1 MRKILS
7 YLIIVVSFFSLSS
20 ITAELYAPKRVFE
33 YGLDFG
39 AGVSNNYFTAAE
51 FLVEDLVIDLKKINS
66 EMPKDGLTI
75 DYEVDA
81 ENYFS
86 LNLNE
91 SFRLKVF
98 FGLEGSGYAN
108 VSKDL
113 FKLLGEGYKVGTTE
127 KIEVNSYGD
136 LFFNTGF
143 KYRTKVKNYGIYI
156 TPTYYIPLV
165 FMADTH
171 GKVTYSSSLSGKL
184 QANAEIP
191 LTLYSVIDLE
201 DIENFDQNTISSK
214 VSEAVKSG
222 GFSVNL
228 GIERKVTKTLDMG
241 INTQIP
247 IIPGTMKHKMEARL
261 WGYAIEE
268 NLLGKLDETEYH
280 DYDYGTDDPVY
291 SDANYKVHK
300 PFKLGLEAAWR
311 PFGNWCTIYPSVG
324 LVIRNPYSNDAVS
337 YGEYSLLGEFVL
349 FKTVGLKFGTSYV
362 NRVFNQ
368 SAGFILN
375 LRLVELDANVSFR
388 GADFV
393 NSFDKTGASVNI
405 GVRVGF

>member
-1 MRKILS
+1 MLSCPILNWLLTLVF
-7 YLIIVVSFFSLSS
+7 LIIVVSFFSLSS

-143 KYRTKVKNYGIYI
+143 KYKTKVKNYGIYI

-201 DIENFDQNTISSK
+201 DIELIQAETQIKNFYPYRKAIEYLLLDVRNSMKGANVDPLMIIQKLDFLNECIAKFETAINWCDEERFYPVQNMYNECKKRLEERTTVAHNLEEFEKQINERQGFIK
-214 VSEAVKSG
+214 TMWCGDTACEEKIKELTAAKSRCMP
-222 GFSVNL
+222 FKQENL
-228 GIERKVTKTLDMG
+228 GDTCVCCGKKAD
-241 INTQIP
+241 
-247 IIPGTMKHKMEARL
+247 KMVV
-261 WGYAIEE
+261 WGRQY
-268 NLLGKLDETEYH
+268 
-280 DYDYGTDDPVY
+280 
-291 SDANYKVHK
+291 
-300 PFKLGLEAAWR
+300 
-311 PFGNWCTIYPSVG
+311 
-324 LVIRNPYSNDAVS
+324 
-337 YGEYSLLGEFVL
+337 
-349 FKTVGLKFGTSYV
+349 
-362 NRVFNQ
+362 
-368 SAGFILN
+368 
-375 LRLVELDANVSFR
+375 
-388 GADFV
+388 
-393 NSFDKTGASVNI
+393 
-405 GVRVGF
+405 